1 MQYHISREGKT
12 YGPYALPD
20 LQRMLTQGQ
29 LLPDDL
35 AWSEGMSGWTP
46 LKQILSAAA
55 PAAAPPAPA
64 PAPQPQAYA
73 PPQAQPQPR
82 PVQPGFQPQQPGFTP
97 PQQAYTPPQQP
108 YAQPG
113 AYRPPTGQ
121 PYGAAPA
128 AAGGHVPPGMHWGLV
143 LILALVTCGIFGL
156 VWMFLQAGFVKKI
169 DPASKATPLFCGYL
183 AVVLL
188 AGVFMRGSLAALTIL
203 PLIHLAAMVIFW
215 IGAFS
220 MRKSLVTYY
229 NSVENIGL
237 RLSGVM
243 TFFFSVL
250 YFQYHLARIAN
261 WKKTGRFE

>member
-1 MQYHISREGKT
+1 MQYHISRDGKT

-20 LQRMLTQGQ
+20 LQRMLAQGQ

-35 AWSEGMSGWTP
+35 AWSEGMSSWTP
-46 LKQILSAAA
+46 LKQVLSAAA
-55 PAAAPPAPA
+55 PAAPA
-64 PAPQPQAYA
+64 PAPQPQAYT

-82 PVQPGFQPQQPGFTP
+82 PAQPGFTP
-97 PQQAYTPPQQP
+97 PQQPYAPPQQP

-121 PYGAAPA
+121 PYAAAPA
-128 AAGGHVPPGMHWGLV
+128 GGGLVPPGMHWALV
-143 LILALVTCGIFGL
+143 FVLALVTCGIFGL

-188 AGVFMRGSLAALTIL
+188 AGVFVRGSVAALTIL
-203 PLIHLAAMVIFW
+203 PLIHLAAMVVFW
-215 IGAFS
+215 MGAFS